1 MNKRYYIL
9 KSRLKY
15 TETCIENFL
24 DVEKH
29 RTISKKARKAL
40 KTYKTLQKHRQ
51 LSKPYKSTRA
61 RATGLMLSK
70 YVKLKKI
77 RAVSQKQCKTLAKSM
92 VSRWWPSGKL
102 KKMTT
107 ITRKP

>member
-1 MNKRYYIL
+1 MSKRYHRL

-40 KTYKTLQKHRQ
+40 NRD
-51 LSKPYKSTRA
+51 KPFLGFIFIILYLPTRVLGFISDTIWWN
-61 RATGLMLSK
+61 RYRKCGK
-70 YVKLKKI
+70 EIEIIKKELE
-77 RAVSQKQCKTLAKSM
+77 SYE
-92 VSRWWPSGKL
+92 
-102 KKMTT
+102 
-107 ITRKP
+107 

>member
-1 MNKRYYIL
+1 MSKRYHRL

-40 KTYKTLQKHRQ
+40 NRD
-51 LSKPYKSTRA
+51 KPFLGLIFIVLYLPTRVLGFISDTIWWN
-61 RATGLMLSK
+61 RYRKWCKEVELI
-70 YVKLKKI
+70 KKELE
-77 RAVSQKQCKTLAKSM
+77 SYE
-92 VSRWWPSGKL
+92 
-102 KKMTT
+102 
-107 ITRKP
+107 

>member
-29 RTISKKARKAL
+29 RSISKKARKAL
-40 KTYKTLQKHRQ
+40 NKDRPFLGLIFIIIYLPTRIIGFISDTIWWNRYRKWCKELEIIKKE
-51 LSKPYKSTRA
+51 LKS
-61 RATGLMLSK
+61 
-70 YVKLKKI
+70 YE
-77 RAVSQKQCKTLAKSM
+77 
-92 VSRWWPSGKL
+92 
-102 KKMTT
+102 
-107 ITRKP
+107 